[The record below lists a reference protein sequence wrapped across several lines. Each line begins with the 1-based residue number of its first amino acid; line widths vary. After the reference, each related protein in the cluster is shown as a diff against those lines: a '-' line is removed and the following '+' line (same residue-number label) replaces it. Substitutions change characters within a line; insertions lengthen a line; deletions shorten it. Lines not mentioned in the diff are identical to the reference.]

1 VGTLF
6 EFLRSLG
13 AVRLGVMGVVFIAM
27 AMFFVFLMQRF
38 TGTDLELLY
47 SNLDPSDS
55 NQILRQL
62 EAQAVPFQVDANGAQ
77 ILVPSEDVARLRLSL
92 ASEGLPSGST
102 VGYEIFDDASAIG
115 TTNFLQNVNL
125 VRALEGEL
133 ARTIRSLKTVRAA
146 RVHLVLAQRQLFS
159 REKQRAS
166 ASVVVNLGGATRLS
180 GEQIASIQ
188 HLVAAAVPDL
198 DPSKVSLIDDRGNL
212 LARGDETDS
221 EQSRSGELEDRRITF
236 ERRMG
241 AEVTELLEK
250 SVGVGRV
257 KVTVNAGLDFDRIST
272 TEETFDPDGQV
283 VRSTNSIEEQAQS
296 RDAEG
301 TQPVTVGTNLP
312 DAGSAG
318 EGGQSSTNQESR
330 TEETVNFE
338 ISKRIINHVRE
349 IGIVKRLSVAVLV
362 DGITETNEDGDPV
375 YKERSKADMDNLAKL
390 VSTAIG
396 FNEGRGDTVEVINMR
411 FAAIQVEA
419 DEPLDL
425 FFGLEKNDLLRIAE
439 VVVLSI
445 LAILVILLVVRPLVS
460 RAFEALPAA
469 AAAAEQKLL
478 EQQAAATAA
487 LAAPEGVPLDEGEDQ
502 FEELIDID
510 RVEGRVRASSVKKV
524 GEIVEK
530 HPEEALSIIRT
541 WLYQEA

>member
-13 AVRLGVMGVVFIAM
+13 AVRLGVMGVVFLAM
-27 AMFFVFLMQRF
+27 ALFFVFVTQRF
-38 TGTDLELLY
+38 TGTDMELLY
-47 SNLDPSDS
+47 SNLEPSDS

-62 EAQAVPFQVDANGAQ
+62 ESQSVPFRVDAEGAQ
-77 ILVPSEDVARLRLSL
+77 IMVPTEDVARLRLML
-92 ASEGLPSGST
+92 AAEGLPGGSN
-102 VGYEIFDDASAIG
+102 VGYEIFDNVSAIG
-115 TTNFLQNVNL
+115 TTNFLQNINL
-125 VRALEGEL
+125 IRALEGEL
-133 ARTIRSLKTVRAA
+133 ARTIRSLKTIQAA
-146 RVHLVLAQRQLFS
+146 RVHLVLAKRELFS
-159 REKQRAS
+159 REKQTAS
-166 ASVVVNLGGATRLS
+166 ASVVIKMRGAQRLGN
-180 GEQIASIQ
+180 EQIAAIQ
-188 HLVAAAVPDL
+188 HLVAAGVPDL
-198 DPSKVSLIDDRGNL
+198 EPGKVSLIDDRGNL
-212 LARGDETDS
+212 LARGDDQNS
-221 EQSRSGELEDRRITF
+221 DQSRAGEFEDRRLAF
-236 ERRMG
+236 QRRMAG
-241 AEVTELLEK
+241 EVAALLEK
-250 SVGVGRV
+250 SVGRGNA
-257 KVTVNAGLDFDRIST
+257 KVTVNADLDYDRIST

-283 VRSTNSIEEQAQS
+283 VRSTNSVEEQAQS
-296 RDAEG
+296 RDTEG
-301 TQPVTVGTNLP
+301 GDPVTVGTNLP
-312 DAGSAG
+312 DGAGADDS
-318 EGGQSSTNQESR
+318 GQSSSNQESR

-349 IGIVKRLSVAVLV
+349 IGLIKRLSVAVLV
-362 DGITETNEDGDPV
+362 DGIITFNDDGDPV
-375 YKERSKADMDNLAKL
+375 YNERTKADMDNLAKL

-411 FAAIQVEA
+411 FAAILIEPDV
-419 DEPLDL
+419 PLDL
-425 FFGLEKNDLLRIAE
+425 FFGLQKNDLLKIAE

-487 LAAPEGVPLDEGEDQ
+487 LAPPASAPGEAEEQ

-530 HPEEALSIIRT
+530 HPEEALSIIRN

>member
-13 AVRLGVMGVVFIAM
+13 AVRLGVMGVVFLAM
-27 AMFFVFLMQRF
+27 ALFFVFVTQRF
-38 TGTDLELLY
+38 TGTDMELLY
-47 SNLDPSDS
+47 SNLEPSDS

-62 EAQAVPFQVDANGAQ
+62 ESQSVPFRVDAEGAQ
-77 ILVPSEDVARLRLSL
+77 IMVPTEDVARLRLML
-92 ASEGLPSGST
+92 AAEGLPGGSN
-102 VGYEIFDDASAIG
+102 VGYEIFDNVSAIG
-115 TTNFLQNVNL
+115 TTNFLQNINL
-125 VRALEGEL
+125 IRALEGEL
-133 ARTIRSLKTVRAA
+133 ARTIRSLKTIQAA
-146 RVHLVLAQRQLFS
+146 RVHLVLAKRELFS
-159 REKQRAS
+159 REKQTAS
-166 ASVVVNLGGATRLS
+166 ASVVIKMRGAQRLGN
-180 GEQIASIQ
+180 EQIAAIQ
-188 HLVAAAVPDL
+188 HLVAAGVPDL
-198 DPSKVSLIDDRGNL
+198 EPGKVSLIDDRGNL
-212 LARGDETDS
+212 LARGDDQNS
-221 EQSRSGELEDRRITF
+221 DQSRAGEFEDRRLAF
-236 ERRMG
+236 QRRMAG
-241 AEVTELLEK
+241 EVAALLEK
-250 SVGVGRV
+250 SVGRGNA
-257 KVTVNAGLDFDRIST
+257 KVTVNADLDYDRIST

-283 VRSTNSIEEQAQS
+283 VRSTNSVEEQAQS
-296 RDAEG
+296 RDTEG
-301 TQPVTVGTNLP
+301 GDPVTVGTNLP
-312 DAGSAG
+312 DGAGADDS
-318 EGGQSSTNQESR
+318 GQSSSNQESR

-349 IGIVKRLSVAVLV
+349 IGLIKRLSVAVLV
-362 DGITETNEDGDPV
+362 DGIITFNDDGDPV
-375 YKERSKADMDNLAKL
+375 YNERTKADMDNLAKL

-411 FAAIQVEA
+411 FAAIPIEPDV
-419 DEPLDL
+419 PLDL
-425 FFGLEKNDLLRIAE
+425 FFGLQKNDLLKIAE

-487 LAAPEGVPLDEGEDQ
+487 LAPPASAPGEAEEQ

-530 HPEEALSIIRT
+530 HPEEALSIIRN

>member
-1 VGTLF
+1 MGTLF

-330 TEETVNFE
+330 TEEIVNFE

>member
-1 VGTLF
+1 MGTLF

-13 AVRLGVMGVVFIAM
+13 AVRLGVMGVVFLAM
-27 AMFFVFLMQRF
+27 ALFFVFVTQRF
-38 TGTDLELLY
+38 TGTDMELLY
-47 SNLDPSDS
+47 SNLEPSDS

-62 EAQAVPFQVDANGAQ
+62 ESQSVPFRVDAEGAQ
-77 ILVPSEDVARLRLSL
+77 IMVPTEDVARLRLML
-92 ASEGLPSGST
+92 AAEGLPGGSN
-102 VGYEIFDDASAIG
+102 VGYEIFDNVSAIG
-115 TTNFLQNVNL
+115 TTNFLQNINL
-125 VRALEGEL
+125 IRALEGEL
-133 ARTIRSLKTVRAA
+133 ARTIRSLKTIQAA
-146 RVHLVLAQRQLFS
+146 RVHLVLAKRELFS
-159 REKQRAS
+159 REKQTAS
-166 ASVVVNLGGATRLS
+166 ASVVIKMRGAQRLGN
-180 GEQIASIQ
+180 EQIAAIQ
-188 HLVAAAVPDL
+188 HLVAAGVPDL
-198 DPSKVSLIDDRGNL
+198 EPGKVSLIDDRGNL
-212 LARGDETDS
+212 LARGDDQNS
-221 EQSRSGELEDRRITF
+221 DQSRAGEFEDRRLAF
-236 ERRMG
+236 QRRMAG
-241 AEVTELLEK
+241 EVAALLEK
-250 SVGVGRV
+250 SVGRGNA
-257 KVTVNAGLDFDRIST
+257 KVTVNADLDYDRIST

-283 VRSTNSIEEQAQS
+283 VRSTNSVEEQAQS
-296 RDAEG
+296 RDTEG
-301 TQPVTVGTNLP
+301 GDPVTVGTNLP
-312 DAGSAG
+312 DGAGADDS
-318 EGGQSSTNQESR
+318 GQSSSNQESR

-349 IGIVKRLSVAVLV
+349 IGLIKRLSVAVLV
-362 DGITETNEDGDPV
+362 DGITTFNDDGDPV
-375 YKERSKADMDNLAKL
+375 YNERTKADMDNLAKL

-411 FAAIQVEA
+411 FAAIPIEPDV
-419 DEPLDL
+419 PLDL
-425 FFGLEKNDLLRIAE
+425 FFGLQKNDLLKIAE

-487 LAAPEGVPLDEGEDQ
+487 LAPPASAPGEAEEQ

-530 HPEEALSIIRT
+530 HPEEALSIIRN

>member
-1 VGTLF
+1 MGTLF

-13 AVRLGVMGVVFIAM
+13 AVRLGVMGVVFLAM
-27 AMFFVFLMQRF
+27 ALFFVFVTQRF
-38 TGTDLELLY
+38 TGTDMELLY
-47 SNLDPSDS
+47 SNLEPSDS

-62 EAQAVPFQVDANGAQ
+62 ESQSVPFRVDAEGAQ
-77 ILVPSEDVARLRLSL
+77 IMVPTEDVARLRLML
-92 ASEGLPSGST
+92 AAEGLPGGSN
-102 VGYEIFDDASAIG
+102 VGYEIFDNVSAIG
-115 TTNFLQNVNL
+115 TTNFLQNINL
-125 VRALEGEL
+125 IRALEGEL
-133 ARTIRSLKTVRAA
+133 ARTIRSLKTIQAA
-146 RVHLVLAQRQLFS
+146 RVHLVLAKRELFS
-159 REKQRAS
+159 REKQTAS
-166 ASVVVNLGGATRLS
+166 ASVVIKMRGAQRLGN
-180 GEQIASIQ
+180 EQIAAIQ
-188 HLVAAAVPDL
+188 HLVAAGVPDL
-198 DPSKVSLIDDRGNL
+198 EPGKVSLIDDRGNL
-212 LARGDETDS
+212 LARGDDQNS
-221 EQSRSGELEDRRITF
+221 DQSRAGEFEDRRLAF
-236 ERRMG
+236 QRRMAG
-241 AEVTELLEK
+241 EVAALLEK
-250 SVGVGRV
+250 SVGRGNA
-257 KVTVNAGLDFDRIST
+257 KVTVNADLDYDRIST

-283 VRSTNSIEEQAQS
+283 VRSTNSVEEQAQS
-296 RDAEG
+296 RDTEG
-301 TQPVTVGTNLP
+301 GDPVTVGTNLP
-312 DAGSAG
+312 DGAGADDS
-318 EGGQSSTNQESR
+318 GQSSSNQESR

-349 IGIVKRLSVAVLV
+349 IGLIKRLSVAVLV
-362 DGITETNEDGDPV
+362 DGIITFNDDGDPV
-375 YKERSKADMDNLAKL
+375 YNERTKADMDNLAKL

-411 FAAIQVEA
+411 FAAIPIEPDV
-419 DEPLDL
+419 PLDL
-425 FFGLEKNDLLRIAE
+425 FFGLQKNDLLKIAE

-487 LAAPEGVPLDEGEDQ
+487 LAPPASAPGEAEEQ

-530 HPEEALSIIRT
+530 HPEEALSIIRN

>member
-1 VGTLF
+1 MGTLF

-13 AVRLGVMGVVFIAM
+13 AVRLGVMGVVFLAM
-27 AMFFVFLMQRF
+27 ALFFVFVTQRF
-38 TGTDLELLY
+38 TGTDMELLY
-47 SNLDPSDS
+47 SNLEPSDS

-62 EAQAVPFQVDANGAQ
+62 ESQSVPFRVDAEGAQ
-77 ILVPSEDVARLRLSL
+77 IMVPTEDVARLRLML
-92 ASEGLPSGST
+92 AAEGLPGGSN
-102 VGYEIFDDASAIG
+102 VGYEIFDNVSAIG
-115 TTNFLQNVNL
+115 TTNFLQNINL
-125 VRALEGEL
+125 IRALEGEL
-133 ARTIRSLKTVRAA
+133 ARTIRSLKTIQAA
-146 RVHLVLAQRQLFS
+146 RVHLVLAKRELFS
-159 REKQRAS
+159 REKQTAS
-166 ASVVVNLGGATRLS
+166 ASVVIKMRGAQRLGN
-180 GEQIASIQ
+180 EQIAAIQ
-188 HLVAAAVPDL
+188 HLVAAGVPDL
-198 DPSKVSLIDDRGNL
+198 EPGKVSLIDDRGNL
-212 LARGDETDS
+212 LARGDDQNS
-221 EQSRSGELEDRRITF
+221 DQSRAGEFEDRRLAF
-236 ERRMG
+236 QRRMAG
-241 AEVTELLEK
+241 EVAALLEK
-250 SVGVGRV
+250 SVGRGNA
-257 KVTVNAGLDFDRIST
+257 KVTVNADLDYDRIST

-283 VRSTNSIEEQAQS
+283 VRSTNSVEEQAQS
-296 RDAEG
+296 RDTEG
-301 TQPVTVGTNLP
+301 GDPVTVGTNLP
-312 DAGSAG
+312 DGAGADDS
-318 EGGQSSTNQESR
+318 GQSSSNQESR

-349 IGIVKRLSVAVLV
+349 IGLIKRLSVAVLV
-362 DGITETNEDGDPV
+362 DGIITFNDDGDPV
-375 YKERSKADMDNLAKL
+375 YNERTKADMDNLAKL

-411 FAAIQVEA
+411 FAAILIEPDV
-419 DEPLDL
+419 PLDL
-425 FFGLEKNDLLRIAE
+425 FFGLQKNDLLKIAE

-487 LAAPEGVPLDEGEDQ
+487 LAPPASAPGEAEEQ

-530 HPEEALSIIRT
+530 HPEEALSIIRN

>member
-13 AVRLGVMGVVFIAM
+13 AVRLGVMGLVFLAM
-27 AMFFVFLMQRF
+27 ALFFVFVTQRF
-38 TGTDLELLY
+38 TGTDMELLY
-47 SNLDPSDS
+47 SNLEPSDS

-62 EAQAVPFQVDANGAQ
+62 ESQSVPFRVDAEGSQ
-77 ILVPSEDVARLRLSL
+77 ILVPADDVARLRLML
-92 ASEGLPSGST
+92 AGEGLPGAST
-102 VGYEIFDDASAIG
+102 IGYEIFDDVSAIG
-115 TTNFLQNVNL
+115 TTNFLQNINL
-125 VRALEGEL
+125 IRALEGEL
-133 ARTIRSLKTVRAA
+133 ARTIRSLKIVQAA
-146 RVHLVLAQRQLFS
+146 RVHLVLAKRELFS
-159 REKQRAS
+159 REKQTAS
-166 ASVVVNLGGATRLS
+166 ASVVIKMRGAQRLAN
-180 GEQIASIQ
+180 EQIAAIQ
-188 HLVAAAVPDL
+188 HLVAAGVPDL
-198 DPSKVSLIDDRGNL
+198 EPGKVSLIDDRGNL
-212 LARGDETDS
+212 LARGDDENTD
-221 EQSRSGELEDRRITF
+221 QSRAGEFEDRRLAF
-236 ERRMG
+236 QRRMAG
-241 AEVTELLEK
+241 EVTALLEK
-250 SVGVGRV
+250 SVGLGNA
-257 KVTVNAGLDFDRIST
+257 KVTINADLDYDRIST

-283 VRSTNSIEEQAQS
+283 VRSTNSVEESAQS

-301 TQPVTVGTNLP
+301 GDPVTVGTNLP
-312 DAGSAG
+312 DGAGAD

-349 IGIVKRLSVAVLV
+349 IGLIKRLSVAVLV
-362 DGITETNEDGDPV
+362 DGITTINDDGDPV
-375 YKERSKADMDNLAKL
+375 YAERTKPDMDNLAKL

-411 FAAIQVEA
+411 FAAIPIEPDV
-419 DEPLDL
+419 PLDL
-425 FFGLEKNDLLRIAE
+425 FFGLQKNDLLKIAE

-469 AAAAEQKLL
+469 TAAAEQKLL
-478 EQQAAATAA
+478 EQRAAATAA
-487 LAAPEGVPLDEGEDQ
+487 LAPPEAASTEAEHQ

-530 HPEEALSIIRT
+530 HPEEALSIIRN